1 MTRRAP
7 APRGACPTLDDPMEV
22 ADGLLAR
29 FRPERGFSPAQL
41 DALADAAERH
51 GNGLIEVT
59 ARGNVQVRGLSEASA
74 GAFRMALEAADIV
87 ALRLPAIEFSSIAG
101 DDPEALADP
110 RGLAKRLRQVCAQ
123 ALQRAPLSPK
133 LALVIEDGGQIG
145 LDGQK
150 ADIRLRAALGGW
162 ALEVGGSGMGLLDEA
177 DVTEMVGR
185 LLGALQAK
193 GPRARA
199 TDLDAGELAAIGE
212 LSVAGGAERRR
223 VALGRLHMRAGYAL
237 RVGVPFGQV
246 GPDMVRALS
255 KVMAAFGVGEA
266 RPAPERTLVLVGAQ
280 GDGEGLDDALEAA
293 GWWAHP
299 DTAGG
304 RLTLCSGAE
313 SSDGGVI
320 HAAQLTGALAR
331 IAPDLLD
338 GSVHIHVSTCAK
350 GCAFTG
356 RPGVMLDG
364 NRLVLYDSAT
374 QRQLAT
380 FDPTAIEADI
390 VSLVERIRDNRKSG
404 ETTLDCLSRLGPP

>member
-41 DALADAAERH
+41 DALANAAERH

-87 ALRLPAIEFSSIAG
+87 ALPLPAIEFSPIAG

-110 RGLAKRLRQVCAQ
+110 RGLVERLRQVCAQ

-145 LDGQK
+145 LERLK

-162 ALEVGGSGMGLLDEA
+162 ALEVGGAGMGGFDEA
-177 DVTEMVGR
+177 DVTEMVAR

-199 TDLDAGELAAIGE
+199 TDLDAGELGTMGV

-255 KVMAAFGVGEA
+255 RVMAAFEVSEA
-266 RPAPERTLVLVGAQ
+266 RPAPERSLVLVGQ
-280 GDGEGLDDALEAA
+280 GDGEGLDDALDAA
-293 GWWAHP
+293 GWWAYP
-299 DTAGG
+299 DSAGS

-320 HAAQLTGALAR
+320 HAAQLAGALAR